1 MKNMSD
7 NETLI
12 FVITCNEK
20 RTMYSKS
27 DSSINIAQLEGI
39 RTVWAQKI
47 TPKKLVPHL
56 HTYTPYL
63 QLFSDK

>member
-39 RTVWAQKI
+39 RTVWAQNI
-47 TPKKLVPHL
+47 TPKNFVAL
-56 HTYTPYL
+56 TCFYW
-63 QLFSDK
+63 LFIAEIL

>member
-20 RTMYSKS
+20 RTMHSKS
-27 DSSINIAQLEGI
+27 DSSINIAQLEGM

-47 TPKKLVPHL
+47 TPNNFVAL
-56 HTYTPYL
+56 TCFYW
-63 QLFSDK
+63 LFIAEIL

>member
-47 TPKKLVPHL
+47 TPNNCVAL
-56 HTYTPYL
+56 TCFYW
-63 QLFSDK
+63 LFIAEIL